1 MADIIWVTLILHVS
15 IHGKFTSE
23 IIQSSM
29 RKPQFIGF
37 LRLLFLHLTVGWCLL
52 TTPFSLTAQDSE
64 KIHLVGHWF
73 STRPETNN
81 REARYN
87 DVWAFER
94 DGEEFAAIGS
104 TIGTHIVHLPR
115 TGALR
120 EVAFIPGGASGS
132 YVVHRDFATF
142 GDYLYGVCDQQ
153 PSALQVIDLRALP
166 DTAYLTLATDAFFS
180 TAHNITADECSGK
193 LYVSGSSGH
202 AMTIL
207 DAAGDPAN
215 PVLLRHF
222 DLVDYVH
229 DVYVRCDTAFLSAAL
244 EGLFVFNFSDVEN
257 PQLLGTLQDYPDRGY
272 CHSGWLNEDASI
284 YVMADETPG
293 TRLKVCNVTDLANIE
308 VLSLLSSEGASHT
321 MPHNVVVHNNTVYVA
336 YYFDGLQVFD
346 IANPEQPH
354 RKAWYRTYN
363 GVEEDYRGAWGVH
376 AGLPSGRVLISDRQG
391 GLFVFHE
398 VAGNSSFNEE
408 DFVIFP
414 NPGGRD
420 AAVLVR
426 RSNFIRM
433 TCNVFG
439 LNGRMVST
447 GTYLGRGD
455 SFWVP
460 LGLEQVSEGMYLV
473 ELIVDEGAPVVL
485 RYIVR

>member
-1 MADIIWVTLILHVS
+1 
-15 IHGKFTSE
+15 
-23 IIQSSM
+23 M
-29 RKPQFIGF
+29 RKPQHIGF
-37 LRLLFLHLTVGWCLL
+37 LRLFFLHLAVGWCVFACPL
-52 TTPFSLTAQDSE
+52 FSTAQDAE

-73 STRPETNN
+73 SKKPDTNH

-94 DGEEFAAIGS
+94 MGEEYAAIGS
-104 TIGTHIVHLPR
+104 TIGTHIIHLPR

-120 EVAFIPGGASGS
+120 EVAFIPGGAAGS

-166 DTAYLTLATDAFFS
+166 DTAYLSLTTDAFFS
-180 TAHNITADECSGK
+180 TAHNITVDECTGK
-193 LYVSGSSGH
+193 VYVSGSSGH
-202 AMTIL
+202 AMTVL
-207 DAAGDPAN
+207 DVAADPAN
-215 PVLLRHF
+215 PTFLRHF
-222 DLVDYVH
+222 DEVDYVH
-229 DVYVRCDTAFLSAAL
+229 DVFVRCDTAFLSAAL
-244 EGLFVFNFSDVEN
+244 EGLFVFNFADVET

-272 CHSGWLNEDASI
+272 CHSGWLSKDGSI

-293 TRLKVCNVTDLANIE
+293 KRLKVCDVTDLANIE

-321 MPHNVVVHNNTVYVA
+321 MPHNVIIENNKAYVA

-346 IANPEQPH
+346 LENPAAPK
-354 RKAWYRTYN
+354 RSAWYRTYT
-363 GVEEDYRGAWGVH
+363 GAEEDYRGAWGVH
-376 AGLPSGRVLISDRQG
+376 KGLPSGRILISDRQG

-398 VAGNSSFNEE
+398 VEATSNFNED
-408 DFVIFP
+408 DFVLFP

-426 RSNFIRM
+426 RENFIRL
-433 TCNVFG
+433 TCTVFG

-447 GTYLGRGD
+447 GTYFGRGD

-460 LGLEQVSEGMYLV
+460 LGLEQAAEGMYLI
-473 ELIVDEGAPVVL
+473 ELIVDEGTPVVL